1 MGRIVHKNLSQEE
14 KKAVVEAGYL
24 VTGNTLPVFPRYM
37 IDGVVYASFKPSN
50 ERNSSVCMVNVQ
62 NGTSSEFC
70 FGTISKFCFVGGSS
84 AVLVIESLFECTG
97 ESILVQS
104 MHRSSLLPEDIRAAR
119 GIDLYIYK
127 VKKSQGVIAISP
139 KDIVRK
145 CVHVPVKHSPT
156 DFIVTQPNTIE
167 HH

>member
-1 MGRIVHKNLSQEE
+1 
-14 KKAVVEAGYL
+14 
-24 VTGNTLPVFPRYM
+24 M

-84 AVLVIESLFECTG
+84 AVLVIVSLFECNG

-145 CVHVPVKHSPT
+145 CVHVFMYLLSIPLL
-156 DFIVTQPNTIE
+156 ILLLL
-167 HH
+167 